1 MIQKSTHAVPRM
13 DLGEAFH
20 EFSAEGMRF
29 IAMDILPRKPLGK
42 KAATLSVTKR
52 KNLTI
57 PQTRRAN
64 GATYGRI
71 EWYMD
76 DLAYSCVN
84 HGLEGQVTDE
94 DVENYKT
101 DFDAELEKTQGI
113 KLKMQLAREK
123 RVKELVFNTTT
134 WPSGTAALYTDNS
147 SAPWDAAAS
156 DIIGQ
161 LRAGQE
167 KVRANT
173 GRKPNTL
180 IIGEGAMNNMLANTA
195 LIARFPGIPVLT
207 EQIFRGR
214 MADLIGIQ
222 NLLVGQAVYN
232 TADEGQDFTGGD
244 IWPDDYAMLAVLGTE
259 STPMVEG
266 HLGRTIIWDQYTA
279 DIEYM
284 ESYREEQTESEI
296 IRCKEYI
303 DEKIFD
309 AYFAHLMKI
318 DA

>member
-1 MIQKSTHAVPRM
+1 MIQKSTHAVPRL

-20 EFSAEGMRF
+20 EFSAEDMRF
-29 IAMDILPRKPLGK
+29 IAMDILPRKKMGK

-57 PQTRRAN
+57 PETKHAN

-76 DLAYSCVN
+76 DLAYACVN

-94 DVENYKT
+94 DVENYGG
-101 DFDAELEKTQGI
+101 DFDAELEKTWGI
-113 KLKMQLAREK
+113 KLKMQFAREK
-123 RVKELVFNTTT
+123 RVKELIFNTTT
-134 WPSGTAALYTDNS
+134 WTGSALYTDNS
-147 SAPWDAAAS
+147 AAPWDNIAS

-161 LRAGQE
+161 LRAGKE

-173 GRKPNTL
+173 GRMPKSL
-180 IIGEGAMNNMLANTA
+180 IIGENSLNNMLKNTA
-195 LIARFPGIPVLT
+195 LIARFPGIPILT
-207 EQIFRGR
+207 ESIFRSR
-214 MADLIGIQ
+214 MNELIGIE

-232 TADEGQDFTGGD
+232 TADEGQDFSGGD
-244 IWPDDYAMLAVLGTE
+244 IWPDDYAMLAVTGTE
-259 STPMVEG
+259 TTPMVLG
-266 HLGRTIIWDQYTA
+266 HLGRTIIWDQYTS

-303 DEKIFD
+303 DEKVFD
-309 AYFAHLMKI
+309 VYFGHLLKI

>member
-1 MIQKSTHAVPRM
+1 MIQKATHAIPRM

-20 EFSAEGMRF
+20 EFSAEDMRF

-42 KAATLSVTKR
+42 KAATFSVTKR
-52 KNLTI
+52 RNLTI
-57 PQTRRAN
+57 PETKRAN
-64 GATYGRI
+64 GATYGRV
-71 EWYMD
+71 ELYMD
-76 DLAYSCVN
+76 DLAYNCSN

-94 DVENYKT
+94 DIANYASE
-101 DFDAELEKTQGI
+101 FDAELEKTQGI

-123 RVKELVFNTTT
+123 RIKELVFNTTT
-134 WPSGTAALYTDNS
+134 WTGAALYTDNS
-147 SAPWDAAAS
+147 AAPWDAAGS

-161 LRAGQE
+161 LRAAKE

-173 GRKPNTL
+173 GRMPNSL
-180 IIGEGAMNNMLANTA
+180 IIGEGSMNNMLANTA

-207 EQIFRGR
+207 ESIFRSR
-214 MADLIGIQ
+214 MAELLGIQ

-259 STPMVEG
+259 TTPMVQG
-266 HLGRTIIWDQYTA
+266 HLGRTIIWDEYVS
-279 DIEYM
+279 DIEYI

-309 AYFAHLMKI
+309 EYFAHLMKI

>member
-1 MIQKSTHAVPRM
+1 M

-20 EFSAEGMRF
+20 EFSAEDMRF
-29 IAMDILPRKPLGK
+29 IAMDILPRKLLGK
-42 KAATLSVTKR
+42 KAATMSVTKR

-57 PQTRRAN
+57 PETKRAN

-76 DLAYSCVN
+76 DLAYACTN

-94 DVENYKT
+94 DVENYGSE
-101 DFDAELEKTQGI
+101 FDAELEKTQGI

-123 RVKELVFNTTT
+123 RVKELIFNTTT
-134 WPSGTAALYTDNS
+134 WTGAALYTDYS
-147 SAPWDAAAS
+147 SAPWDNIAS

-161 LRAGQE
+161 LRAGKE

-173 GRKPNTL
+173 GRMPNSL
-180 IIGEGAMNNMLANTA
+180 IIGEGALNNMLKNTA
-195 LIARFPGIPVLT
+195 LIARFPGIPILT
-207 EQIFRGR
+207 ESIFRSR
-214 MADLIGIQ
+214 LAELIGIQ
-222 NLLVGQAVYN
+222 NLLVGQAIYN
-232 TADEGQDFTGGD
+232 TADEGQDFSGGD
-244 IWPDDYAMLAVLGTE
+244 IWSDDYASLAVLGNE
-259 STPMVEG
+259 STPMVQG
-266 HLGRTIIWDQYTA
+266 HLGRTIIWDQYTS
-279 DIEYM
+279 DIEYV

-296 IRCKEYI
+296 IRCKEFI

-318 DA
+318 DV

>member
-1 MIQKSTHAVPRM
+1 MIQKSTHAIPRM

-20 EFSAEGMRF
+20 EFSAEDMRF
-29 IAMDILPRKPLGK
+29 IALDILPKKPLGK
-42 KAATLSVTKR
+42 KAATMSVTKR

-57 PQTRRAN
+57 EETKRAN
-64 GATYGRI
+64 GSTYNRI

-76 DLAYSCVN
+76 DLAYACVN

-94 DVENYKT
+94 DVENYGSE
-101 DFDAELEKTQGI
+101 FDAELEKTQGI

-123 RVKELVFNTTT
+123 RVKDLVFDTSKWT
-134 WPSGTAALYTDNS
+134 GAALYTDNS
-147 SAPWDAAAS
+147 AAPWDAVGS

-161 LRAGQE
+161 LRAGKE

-173 GRKPNTL
+173 GRIPNSL
-180 IIGEGAMNNMLANTA
+180 IIGEGSLNNMLANTA

-207 EQIFRGR
+207 ESIFRSR
-214 MADLIGIQ
+214 LNELLGIQ

-232 TADEGQDFTGGD
+232 TADEGQDFSGGD

-259 STPMVEG
+259 TTPMVQG
-266 HLGRTIIWDQYTA
+266 HLGRTIIWEQYTS
-279 DIEYM
+279 DIEYL
-284 ESYREEQTESEI
+284 ETYREEQTESEI
-296 IRCKEYI
+296 IRCKEFI

-309 AYFAHLMKI
+309 VYFAHLMKI
-318 DA
+318 DD